1 MHSSAPQPAG
11 SDGLRPVPMRLT
23 GKVVDILVNP
33 PRLSDRPRLKSAVSG
48 KTVLVTGASYGIGEA
63 TASKL
68 AAAGAT
74 VLLVA
79 RSADRLDEVA
89 ASIGAGGGRAVPYP
103 ADLTDEA
110 RIAALTK
117 QVNENH
123 GPPDIVVSN
132 AAKSIRRSLRLQY
145 DRPHDFQRTIDTN
158 YLGPIRLLL
167 GLLPAMREHGTGHI
181 VNVSTI
187 GVRMIPTPR
196 WGTYIASKG
205 AFDMWLRS
213 VAPEL
218 HADGIDIT
226 SVYMGLVHT
235 RMSEPTAVRGGQ
247 PGLLLSKVSS
257 KQPFE
262 GYTDAEA
269 SEKKLVR
276 NAFRDGDVW
285 INTGDLMRPQGF
297 RHAAFADRLGDTFRW
312 KGENVATTDVEAA
325 VSAGPGVEAVTVFG
339 VQVSGADGR
348 AGMAAVVLK
357 EGHQFDG
364 KALADTVYERLPRY
378 AVPLFRVVDSL
389 DQTSTFKSQ
398 KSGLRK
404 QGYGP
409 DVGDPLYVLKGRD
422 EGFVPFYND
431 YPDELAAGSRPKD

>member
-1 MHSSAPQPAG
+1 MSATA
-11 SDGLRPVPMRLT
+11 
-23 GKVVDILVNP
+23 KVVDILVNP
-33 PRLSDRPRLKSAVSG
+33 PRLADPLRLRSAVSG
-48 KTVLVTGASYGIGEA
+48 KTVLLTGASYGIGEA
-63 TASKL
+63 TAGKL

-110 RIAALTK
+110 RIASLTK
-117 QVNENH
+117 QVSENH

-167 GLLPAMREHGTGHI
+167 GLLPAMRDRGAGLI

-187 GVRMIPTPR
+187 GVRMFPTPR
-196 WGTYIASKG
+196 WGTYLASKG

-235 RMSEPTAVRGGQ
+235 RMSEPTASLSRMPGMQ
-247 PGLLLSKVSS
+247 PDEAADVVAKAIIQRPRKVQPRWTLPGELASVLLAPVLESGARLMYRRSA
-257 KQPFE
+257 
-262 GYTDAEA
+262 DAEP
-269 SEKKLVR
+269 V
-276 NAFRDGDVW
+276 RDG
-285 INTGDLMRPQGF
+285 
-297 RHAAFADRLGDTFRW
+297 
-312 KGENVATTDVEAA
+312 
-325 VSAGPGVEAVTVFG
+325 
-339 VQVSGADGR
+339 
-348 AGMAAVVLK
+348 
-357 EGHQFDG
+357 
-364 KALADTVYERLPRY
+364 
-378 AVPLFRVVDSL
+378 
-389 DQTSTFKSQ
+389 
-398 KSGLRK
+398 
-404 QGYGP
+404 
-409 DVGDPLYVLKGRD
+409 
-422 EGFVPFYND
+422 
-431 YPDELAAGSRPKD
+431 